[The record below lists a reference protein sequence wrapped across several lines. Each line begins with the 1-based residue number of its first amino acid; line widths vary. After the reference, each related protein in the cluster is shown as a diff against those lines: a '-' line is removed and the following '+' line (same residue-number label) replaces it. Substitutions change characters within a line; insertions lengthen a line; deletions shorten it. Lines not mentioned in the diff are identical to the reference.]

1 MEKVFNFIREHKEV
15 AFATADENENPTMRV
30 FQIMLIDEAGKTLY
44 FATSPLKEV
53 YQYLQHNP
61 NIEILSFAD
70 KISVRISG
78 AASFNVPDVICKKIY
93 DENPVLPRLYK
104 QYTDLAYFSLPI
116 RKVDYFDLN
125 PTPPVLE
132 SHRFDL

>member
-15 AFATADENENPTMRV
+15 AFATADENGNPTMRV

-44 FATSPLKEV
+44 FATSPKKEV
-53 YQYLQHNP
+53 YQQLQHNP
-61 NIEILSFAD
+61 NIEILSFVD

-78 AASFNVPDVICKKIY
+78 AVSFDVPDAICKKIY
-93 DENPVLPRLYK
+93 NENPVLPRLYK
-104 QYTDLAYFSLPI
+104 QYIDLVYFSLPI